1 MKLTGIKI
9 DSRLFHLNSC
19 LPFPKNT
26 PAFYENTPA
35 LRKIR
40 RLFKELLPDLLDWDY
55 RRCKRVS

>member
-35 LRKIR
+35 FLRCCCLIF
-40 RLFKELLPDLLDWDY
+40 LIGIIGVVNE
-55 RRCKRVS
+55 

>member
-26 PAFYENTPA
+26 PAFPKNTPAFYENTPA
-35 LRKIR
+35 FEKNTPA
-40 RLFKELLPDLLDWDY
+40 F
-55 RRCKRVS
+55 

>member
-35 LRKIR
+35 FEKNTPA
-40 RLFKELLPDLLDWDY
+40 FKVLLPDLLDLDY

>member
-26 PAFYENTPA
+26 PAF
-35 LRKIR
+35 LRCQGKGLSTRLLIPCR
-40 RLFKELLPDLLDWDY
+40 RKDINELMQ
-55 RRCKRVS
+55 

>member
-35 LRKIR
+35 FEVPPKSWT
-40 RLFKELLPDLLDWDY
+40 KNWGAHYEVQKTWY
-55 RRCKRVS
+55 

>member
-26 PAFYENTPA
+26 PAFEVHPKSWTKNWGAHYEVQKT
-35 LRKIR
+35 
-40 RLFKELLPDLLDWDY
+40 WY
-55 RRCKRVS
+55 

>member
-35 LRKIR
+35 FYENTPAFEKNTPA
-40 RLFKELLPDLLDWDY
+40 F
-55 RRCKRVS
+55 

>member
-9 DSRLFHLNSC
+9 DSRLFHLNTAY
-19 LPFPKNT
+19 LFLKT
-26 PAFYENTPA
+26 RRLFMKIRQL

-40 RLFKELLPDLLDWDY
+40 RLFKVLLPDLLDWDY

>member
-26 PAFYENTPA
+26 LAFYKIRQ
-35 LRKIR
+35 LFGKIR
-40 RLFKELLPDLLDWDY
+40 RLFKELLPNLLDWDY

>member
-9 DSRLFHLNSC
+9 GSRLFHLNSC

-35 LRKIR
+35 
-40 RLFKELLPDLLDWDY
+40 FEENTPAF
-55 RRCKRVS
+55 